1 MVRLKA
7 WGLRLWKTLSKTQLN
22 LLANS
27 LSFTTLLSLIPFFA
41 VIFALTAYF
50 DRFDFLMPRIEG
62 LMLDHFQD
70 TMGPGTLAWVK
81 KSVGRLQD
89 AHLGVFGAFFLV
101 AGSFQILRDLD
112 LGIQLIFS
120 QRHRHHAWKRFL
132 FYWLGLLALPFAAAV
147 FVTATAIPVFGPSI
161 GFIGDGWVFVLVVLI
176 ALHKL
181 MPPIRVSWGNALVS
195 CCVSLFGLMVLQSTF
210 GFLVKKVFNYSKV
223 YGSFASLPA
232 LMIYI
237 LLAWYTVLAGFV
249 VNASLTH
256 NEKRSDTG
264 KDANQT
270 HGDVST

>member
-1 MVRLKA
+1 MLRLKA
-7 WGLRLWKTLSKTQLN
+7 WGIRLWITLSKTQLN

-62 LMLDHFQD
+62 LMLDHLQD

-89 AHLGVFGAFFLV
+89 AHIGFVGALFLIG
-101 AGSFQILRDLD
+101 GSFQILRDLD
-112 LGIQLIFS
+112 LGVQLIFS
-120 QRHRHHAWKRFL
+120 QKHRYRAWKRYT
-132 FYWLGLLALPFAAAV
+132 FYWLWLLALPFAAAV
-147 FVTATAIPVFGPSI
+147 FVTATALPVFGEGI
-161 GFIGDGWVFVLVVLI
+161 GFFGDGWLFILAVLLS
-176 ALHKL
+176 LHKL

-195 CCVSLFGLMVLQSTF
+195 CCVTLLGLMLLQSSF
-210 GFLVKKVFNYSKV
+210 GFMVKTVFQYSKI
-223 YGSFASLPA
+223 YGSFASVPA
-232 LMIYI
+232 LMIYT

-256 NEKRSDTG
+256 NEKRIPGQKQAAKVADE
-264 KDANQT
+264 
-270 HGDVST
+270 VSS